1 MLDWKISL
9 IEGSSMAP
17 TLKHGDYVISRR
29 PNHNIS
35 VGKIVIIKHPIF
47 GKIIKRI
54 SSLDE
59 NGQFIVQG
67 DNPESTSP
75 ETLGPIDISYIKEI
89 VCWRVEAY
97 HLSRII

>member
-17 TLKHGDYVISRR
+17 TLKHGDYVISKK

-35 VGKIVIIKHPIF
+35 VGNIVIIKHPKF

-54 SSLDE
+54 SSL
-59 NGQFIVQG
+59 NNSGQFIVEG

-75 ETLGPIDISYIKEI
+75 ELLGPIDISHIKEI

-97 HLSRII
+97 HLSRIL